1 MIKIIRHLKYA
12 FVTKTKNIFT
22 NFTTS
27 NHNKCLKLHHSYC
40 LYTVLQLFNFPKIT
54 SLLPEPNASPLVYEN
69 TPSFITLPITVKLQ
83 DIENQ
88 TNLLLNGLIQDNNID
103 DDIEI
108 KVWKLAPSPS
118 YTPMKIGDRIKITL
132 PQSFSKV

>member
-1 MIKIIRHLKYA
+1 
-12 FVTKTKNIFT
+12 
-22 NFTTS
+22 
-27 NHNKCLKLHHSYC
+27 
-40 LYTVLQLFNFPKIT
+40 LQLFNLPKIT
-54 SLLPEPNASPLVYEN
+54 SLLPEPDNASPLVYEN

-88 TNLLLNGLIQDNNID
+88 TNLLNGLIYQDNNIDD

-118 YTPMKIGDRIKITL
+118 YTPMKKSEIELKSRYR
-132 PQSFSKV
+132 

>member
-1 MIKIIRHLKYA
+1 MPKTASFLLIIFALIL
-12 FVTKTKNIFT
+12 FCSCS
-22 NFTTS
+22 TS
-27 NHNKCLKLHHSYC
+27 
-40 LYTVLQLFNFPKIT
+40 QKIT
-54 SLLPEPNASPLVYEN
+54 SLLPEPDNASPLVYEN

-88 TNLLLNGLIQDNNID
+88 TNLLLNGLIYQDNNIDD

-118 YTPMKIGDRIKITL
+118 YTPMKIRR
-132 PQSFSKV
+132 

>member
-1 MIKIIRHLKYA
+1 MPKPASFSTYICLLL
-12 FVTKTKNIFT
+12 FCSCS
-22 NFTTS
+22 TS
-27 NHNKCLKLHHSYC
+27 
-40 LYTVLQLFNFPKIT
+40 QKIT
-54 SLLPEPNASPLVYEN
+54 SLLPEPDNASPLVYEN

-88 TNLLLNGLIQDNNID
+88 TNLLNGLIYQDNNID

-132 PQSFSKV
+132 KAASIE

>member
-1 MIKIIRHLKYA
+1 MP
-12 FVTKTKNIFT
+12 KTASFLLLI
-22 NFTTS
+22 
-27 NHNKCLKLHHSYC
+27 YC
-40 LYTVLQLFNFPKIT
+40 FAAVQLPKKHP
-54 SLLPEPNASPLVYEN
+54 LLPEPNASPLVYEN

-108 KVWKLAPSPS
+108 KVWKLAPIS
-118 YTPMKIGDRIKITL
+118 IIHANENRR
-132 PQSFSKV
+132 

>member
-1 MIKIIRHLKYA
+1 MK
-12 FVTKTKNIFT
+12 
-22 NFTTS
+22 
-27 NHNKCLKLHHSYC
+27 
-40 LYTVLQLFNFPKIT
+40 
-54 SLLPEPNASPLVYEN
+54 

-88 TNLLLNGLIQDNNID
+88 TNLLLNGLIYQDNNIDD

-118 YTPMKIGDRIKITL
+118 YANEKIGDRIKITL
-132 PQSFSKV
+132 PLKL